1 MRRLVVFFAIAT
13 ASSAA
18 QASPPG
24 TQMIGP
30 PIAQIID
37 VVRGWIDNV
46 PLPGPDVRALTV
58 TPITTEESSGYGY
71 RDDPFRHDRRFHP
84 GRDYRADPGTPVL
97 AAGAGVV
104 VFAGR
109 QGGYGN
115 VVYVDH
121 GGGVITRYAHLRRI
135 ETRRDRTVAAG
146 DRIGQVGSTGRATG
160 PHLHFEV
167 RIDGRPVDPALALQI
182 AAVERESPAL
192 AGVASLALVAPR
204 LPARAVPVA
213 AKHAKVSRPERAG
226 RAPRPQVLW

>member
-1 MRRLVVFFAIAT
+1 MRRLVVVVFFALAT

-18 QASPPG
+18 DASP
-24 TQMIGP
+24 Q
-30 PIAQIID
+30 PIAQLIE
-37 VVRGWIDNV
+37 VVRGWV
-46 PLPGPDVRALTV
+46 EHLPLPGPDVRVLT
-58 TPITTEESSGYGY
+58 TSPISPEACAESSGYGY
-71 RDDPFRHDRRFHP
+71 RDDPFRHDRRFHA

-97 AAGAGVV
+97 AAGDGVV

-121 GGGVITRYAHLRRI
+121 GGGVVTRYAHLRKI
-135 ETRRDRTVAAG
+135 ETKRDRTVAAG

-167 RIDGRPVDPALALQI
+167 RIEGRAVDPVLALQV
-182 AAVERESPAL
+182 ASVERGSPAL
-192 AGVASLALVAPR
+192 ARVASLALVAPP
-204 LPARAVPVA
+204 PAPAAPVA
-213 AKHAKVSRPERAG
+213 GKDRAHAKVSRPERPG

>member
-1 MRRLVVFFAIAT
+1 MRRLVVVVFALAT

-18 QASPPG
+18 HASP
-24 TQMIGP
+24 Q
-30 PIAQIID
+30 PIAQIIE
-37 VVRGWIDNV
+37 VVRGWVDNL

-58 TPITTEESSGYGY
+58 SPIHTEESSGYGW
-71 RDDPFRHDRRFHP
+71 RDDPFRHDRRFHA

-121 GGGVITRYAHLRRI
+121 GGGVVTRYAHLRKI
-135 ETRRDRTVAAG
+135 ETKRDRTIEAG

-167 RIDGRPVDPALALQI
+167 RIDGRPVDPELALSV
-182 AAVERESPAL
+182 ASVERESPAF
-192 AGVASLALVAPR
+192 AHVASLALVAPP
-204 LPARAVPVA
+204 PAPVA
-213 AKHAKVSRPERAG
+213 AGKDRSHGKAAKVSRPERPG